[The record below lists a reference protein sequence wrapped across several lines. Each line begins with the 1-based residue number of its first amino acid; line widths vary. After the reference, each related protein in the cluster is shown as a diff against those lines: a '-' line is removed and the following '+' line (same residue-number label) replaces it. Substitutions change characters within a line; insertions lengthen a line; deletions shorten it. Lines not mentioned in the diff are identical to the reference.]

1 MRSTL
6 RAAAIDAGDQNATEF
21 GAGLVS
27 GGAAVGVVVAVSI
40 PTAQRRLR
48 PQGRERRRRL
58 DGAAVIDP
66 LSAIAPDFT
75 SSLSFSTP
83 EVATPTR
90 RLSLLRQRR
99 KPRSAAASRA
109 VRRRRALERANGPR
123 SATLS
128 FCKGRSSCPWCLP
141 PILAFALW
149 PMIADA
155 MAIFFNGQN
164 AAQPVDG
171 NLFAVQLLRPTVNG
185 VVLPTLSVALGTLLA
200 TTINVLRNR
209 QVDIR
214 AALNKEACELRL
226 LRAALLGAYGTAQHA
241 GRRAEALDLVR
252 AYSAR
257 IVAESSPGAFEAI
270 RREERAGGVGVNEL
284 EPLGRMLHGVD
295 GAFAA
300 RQGSVQA
307 CLQLLNELNSHRSE
321 RLAALLGGFPPIHWF
336 VLSQLAISILLAFLI
351 ESNQEVLQ
359 FLNSLQLRVLFA
371 LIVAVCSGTATL
383 CLDLTD
389 PFRGRFS
396 VVTATAQIVR
406 LEDLAGRRRGCGRT
420 AGRRRPDAGRAG
432 CGVFSYADVGLRGA
446 GPRGRRRRVLCR
458 AAHLAPEAAAHGR
471 LLNLFL
477 VSLLFDRCVDGV
489 AGPARGPAHHYPVT
503 ASSER
508 RSYGGRGLGGLEAVP
523 VPQGPPGL
531 GTPPASPERSRRARR
546 DKQRRSGSGR
556 AIFFR

>member
-1 MRSTL
+1 MDILRAWLLASISSAYITPLRSAHRLTTL
-6 RAAAIDAGDQNATEF
+6 RRRAAPAAVPAAENATEF
-21 GAGLVS
+21 GAGLVK
-27 GGAAVGVVVAVSI
+27 
-40 PTAQRRLR
+40 
-48 PQGRERRRRL
+48 
-58 DGAAVIDP
+58 DGAAVAPSPLQQLSEAFGLKDASDAVAWTEPLSTTDP

-109 VRRRRALERANGPR
+109 VRRRRALERERAQER
-123 SATLS
+123 DFDFLQRAQFVSLV
-128 FCKGRSSCPWCLP
+128 LP

-149 PMIADA
+149 PAIADA

-209 QVDIR
+209 QVEIR

-284 EPLGRMLHGVD
+284 EPLGRMQHGVD
-295 GAFAA
+295 GAYAA

-406 LEDLAGRRRGCGRT
+406 LEDLLVDDVDAAERLVDDAQTQGVLDAVFFHTLTSGFAAPVRAVGDVVSYAVRPISRRKRRR
-420 AGRRRPDAGRAG
+420 
-432 CGVFSYADVGLRGA
+432 
-446 GPRGRRRRVLCR
+446 
-458 AAHLAPEAAAHGR
+458 
-471 LLNLFL
+471 N
-477 VSLLFDRCVDGV
+477 DG
-489 AGPARGPAHHYPVT
+489 
-503 ASSER
+503 E
-508 RSYGGRGLGGLEAVP
+508 
-523 VPQGPPGL
+523 
-531 GTPPASPERSRRARR
+531 
-546 DKQRRSGSGR
+546 
-556 AIFFR
+556 

>member
-1 MRSTL
+1 MSLSSLVLVAAAAAAYVVPL
-6 RAAAIDAGDQNATEF
+6 RAAHRFTTLRRRAAPAAVPAAENATEVEF
-21 GAGLVS
+21 STGLVS
-27 GGAAVGVVVAVSI
+27 GAAVAPSPFQQLSEAFGLKNASDAVAWTEPITS
-40 PTAQRRLR
+40 
-48 PQGRERRRRL
+48 
-58 DGAAVIDP
+58 DP

-109 VRRRRALERANGPR
+109 VRRRRALERERAQER
-123 SATLS
+123 DFDFLQRAQFVSLV
-128 FCKGRSSCPWCLP
+128 LP

-149 PMIADA
+149 PAIADA

-209 QVDIR
+209 QVEIR

-295 GAFAA
+295 GAYAA

-336 VLSQLAISILLAFLI
+336 VLSQ
-351 ESNQEVLQ
+351 
-359 FLNSLQLRVLFA
+359 
-371 LIVAVCSGTATL
+371 
-383 CLDLTD
+383 
-389 PFRGRFS
+389 
-396 VVTATAQIVR
+396 
-406 LEDLAGRRRGCGRT
+406 
-420 AGRRRPDAGRAG
+420 
-432 CGVFSYADVGLRGA
+432 
-446 GPRGRRRRVLCR
+446 
-458 AAHLAPEAAAHGR
+458 
-471 LLNLFL
+471 
-477 VSLLFDRCVDGV
+477 
-489 AGPARGPAHHYPVT
+489 
-503 ASSER
+503 
-508 RSYGGRGLGGLEAVP
+508 
-523 VPQGPPGL
+523 
-531 GTPPASPERSRRARR
+531 
-546 DKQRRSGSGR
+546 
-556 AIFFR
+556 